1 MSAPA
6 RRRHRLELDA
16 VAAHWQLALDAA
28 QRALDAAHGSLP
40 DPELHHRAQALVAER
55 QLTASLLRLLAEAGS
70 VRPAPWLS
78 PVPLRPR
85 MLGLDDTIR
94 ACVFDLEGVLTDGA
108 ALHAWAW
115 GEAFDELLRRFGDRT
130 GRYVPPFDRDA
141 DYRAYVE
148 GRPRHEGV
156 ETFLRSR
163 GIRLPVGLAEDP
175 AGMETVFGVARLKSE
190 ALTRR
195 LDQQGVTAL
204 PGARRYLEAAGRLGL
219 GRAVLSASVRATE
232 MLEVAGLAP
241 LAEERV
247 DADRIRA
254 EGLRSRPAPDAV
266 LSVCRHLGV
275 EPADAVAFTSSP
287 LGLEA
292 AHAAGVAVVGVGAGE
307 VAAGL
312 MRAGAARVVPS
323 LVALLDVRLTAGL

>member
-40 DPELHHRAQALVAER
+40 DTELHRRAHALAAER
-55 QLTASLLRLLAEAGS
+55 QVTASLLRRLAEAGAVS
-70 VRPAPWLS
+70 PAPWLS
-78 PVPLRPR
+78 PVPLRPV
-85 MLGLDDTIR
+85 MLGLDDTVR
-94 ACVFDLEGVLTDGA
+94 ACLFDLEGVLTDGA

-130 GRYVPPFDRDA
+130 GLHVEPFDREG
-141 DYRAYVE
+141 DYRAFVE

-163 GIRLPVGLAEDP
+163 GIRLPVGLADDP
-175 AGMETVFGVARLKSE
+175 AGMETVFGIARLKSE

-195 LDQQGVTAL
+195 LDLQGVTAL

-219 GRAVLSASVRATE
+219 GRAVLSASVRAAA
-232 MLEVAGLAP
+232 MLEVAGLAS
-241 LAEERV
+241 LAEDRV

-266 LSVCRHLGV
+266 TSVCRHLAVAPV
-275 EPADAVAFTSSP
+275 EAVAFTSSP
-287 LGLEA
+287 LGVAA
-292 AHAAGVAVVGVGAGE
+292 AHAAGVAVVGVGVGS
-307 VAAGL
+307 AAESL
-312 MRAGAARVVPS
+312 RSAGAVHVAPS
-323 LVALLDVRLTAGL
+323 LASLLDVRLTAGL